1 MAKFNWRAL
10 EKKWQKKWAWSKVDE
25 TDPDPRRPKYFVTAA
40 YPYPNSPQHIGHART
55 YTIADANARFH
66 RMRGF
71 NTLYP
76 MGFHYTGTPLYA
88 MAKRL
93 SQNDREIIETFTKIY
108 GIPAAKLDSI
118 KEPRKMADFF
128 RDDIKKGMVEIGFSV
143 DWRRE
148 FTTAD
153 RLYNRFIQWHFRWL
167 NKRGYITQGTHPVAW
182 CPNDKNPVGVVDIQG
197 DIEPEIGDSHIV
209 KFESD
214 GTIYPT
220 ATLRPETI
228 FGVTN
233 IWVNPDAQYVKAQVD
248 GEPWVISRDTVDTLE
263 HENLE
268 KIQPISIIRLEGFSE
283 FPAADM
289 LKKFD
294 VKGQDDPRLE
304 DATKELYSKEFH
316 NGVMNDNARPYSGM
330 SVENAREAVVR
341 DLTSSGKMSI
351 MYELLNK
358 PLVCRCGAKLVV
370 HVVDKQWFINYGEPE
385 WKKQAHQCLDEMTIL
400 PEERRNEFNYAIDW
414 LRERACARK
423 VGLGTKLP
431 WDPDWTIEALS
442 DSVIYMAYYILAKYL
457 NKNWLAFK
465 KFEKD
470 PEKLPDSFFNYVFL
484 GGGSSE
490 ALARET
496 GISKRLLEA
505 IRKEFN
511 HFYPVD
517 MRHSGKDLVS
527 NHLSFYIF
535 HNTALFAE
543 NQWPKGIVANGFVLM
558 EGEKMSK
565 SLENIVPL
573 RQAVAKF
580 GADPLRLGV
589 LATAELNQD
598 TDFSPSLATTI
609 QERLVNLIQQS
620 RKLGR
625 KKTGRTSYSTL
636 DRWMLSRLNASVQSA
651 TAAMERLRVRE
662 VVNIVLYHLEND
674 AAWYQRRLG
683 PKKAKGDARNH
694 VLRQVFDLKS
704 RILAPLAPHVAEEMW
719 AALGNKGLVAKAE
732 WPKPN
737 DKLADRIAEASESM
751 IKDTL
756 EDTSEILKATGLT
769 PKRITYFVA
778 APWKWQIYQKAL
790 NVAVQSQTDQGN
802 FIRDVMSEPELRS
815 IGKPAADF
823 ASKSIRQATQM
834 KEELRKSRVGL
845 ELKEMKIL
853 EDAMDFFSREFKAE
867 IQVGQEGEKR
877 VRDPKDRARSAEP
890 YRPAIFI
897 E

>member
-1 MAKFNWRAL
+1 MA
-10 EKKWQKKWAWSKVDE
+10 
-25 TDPDPRRPKYFVTAA
+25 
-40 YPYPNSPQHIGHART
+40 H
-55 YTIADANARFH
+55 
-66 RMRGF
+66 
-71 NTLYP
+71 
-76 MGFHYTGTPLYA
+76 
-88 MAKRL
+88 
-93 SQNDREIIETFTKIY
+93 
-108 GIPAAKLDSI
+108 
-118 KEPRKMADFF
+118 
-128 RDDIKKGMVEIGFSV
+128 
-143 DWRRE
+143 
-148 FTTAD
+148 
-153 RLYNRFIQWHFRWL
+153 
-167 NKRGYITQGTHPVAW
+167 
-182 CPNDKNPVGVVDIQG
+182 
-197 DIEPEIGDSHIV
+197 
-209 KFESD
+209 
-214 GTIYPT
+214 
-220 ATLRPETI
+220 
-228 FGVTN
+228 
-233 IWVNPDAQYVKAQVD
+233 
-248 GEPWVISRDTVDTLE
+248 
-263 HENLE
+263 
-268 KIQPISIIRLEGFSE
+268 
-283 FPAADM
+283 
-289 LKKFD
+289 
-294 VKGQDDPRLE
+294 
-304 DATKELYSKEFH
+304 
-316 NGVMNDNARPYSGM
+316 
-330 SVENAREAVVR
+330 
-341 DLTSSGKMSI
+341 
-351 MYELLNK
+351 
-358 PLVCRCGAKLVV
+358 
-370 HVVDKQWFINYGEPE
+370 
-385 WKKQAHQCLDEMTIL
+385 
-400 PEERRNEFNYAIDW
+400 
-414 LRERACARK
+414 
-423 VGLGTKLP
+423 
-431 WDPDWTIEALS
+431 
-442 DSVIYMAYYILAKYL
+442 
-457 NKNWLAFK
+457 
-465 KFEKD
+465 
-470 PEKLPDSFFNYVFL
+470 
-484 GGGSSE
+484 
-490 ALARET
+490 ET

-625 KKTGRTSYSTL
+625 KRTGRATYSIL

-683 PKKAKGDARNH
+683 PKKVKGDSRNH
-694 VLRQVFDLKS
+694 VLRQVFDLKA

-778 APWKWQIYQKAL
+778 GPWKWQIYQKAL
-790 NVAVQSQTDQGN
+790 NMAVQSQTDQGS

-877 VRDPKDRARSAEP
+877 VSDPKDRARSAEP